1 MYKEIQPEE
10 AAKLITDSHVTIV
23 YIRDADS
30 YQAGHLESAIQ
41 LNDNTLSEF
50 LDQTSRQSTLLV
62 YCYHGISSAGAASFF
77 VDQGFDDVSHIAGG
91 FQAWKDRDLPTT

>member
-1 MYKEIQPEE
+1 MYKEIQPE
-10 AAKLITDSHVTIV
+10 AAAELITDSHVTIV
-23 YIRDADS
+23 DIRDADS

>member
-1 MYKEIQPEE
+1 MYKEIQPEA

-23 YIRDADS
+23 DIRDADS

-77 VDQGFDDVSHIAGG
+77 VDQGFDDVLSLIHI
-91 FQAWKDRDLPTT
+91 

>member
-1 MYKEIQPEE
+1 MYKEIEPEA

-23 YIRDADS
+23 DIRDTDS

-41 LNDNTLSEF
+41 LNDRE
-50 LDQTSRQSTLLV
+50 STLLV

-77 VDQGFDDVSHIAGG
+77 IDQGFDDVCHIVGG
-91 FQAWKDRDLPTT
+91 FQAWKDRNLPTT

>member
-1 MYKEIQPEE
+1 MYKEIQPEA

-23 YIRDADS
+23 DIRDADS

-62 YCYHGISSAGAASFF
+62 YCYHGISSAGAASF
-77 VDQGFDDVSHIAGG
+77 
-91 FQAWKDRDLPTT
+91 